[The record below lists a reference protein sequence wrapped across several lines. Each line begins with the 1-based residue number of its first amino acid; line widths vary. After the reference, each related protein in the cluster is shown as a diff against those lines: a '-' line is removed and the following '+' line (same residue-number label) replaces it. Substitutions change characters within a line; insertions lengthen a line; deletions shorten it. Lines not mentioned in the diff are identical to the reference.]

1 MTLSL
6 EETIQILKAHESQ
19 LRDYGVSHLAV
30 FGSVSRGEAQKNSD
44 IDLLVELN
52 SNSVMGLFEYANLK
66 LYIQSLFDAPA
77 DVANRSTLKPLLK
90 DAILREAVYV
100 F

>member
-6 EETIQILKAHESQ
+6 EET
-19 LRDYGVSHLAV
+19 
-30 FGSVSRGEAQKNSD
+30 
-44 IDLLVELN
+44 
-52 SNSVMGLFEYANLK
+52 
-66 LYIQSLFDAPA
+66 IQSLFDAPA

>member
-6 EETIQILKAHESQ
+6 EETIQILKAHESE
-19 LRDYGVSHLAV
+19 LRDRGVAHLAV
-30 FGSVSRGEAQKNSD
+30 FGSVSRGEAQENSD

-52 SNSVMGLFEYANLK
+52 SNSLIGLFEYADLK
-66 LYIQSLFDAPA
+66 LYLQSLFNDPA
-77 DVANRSTLKPLLK
+77 DVANRSTLKPFLK
-90 DAILREAVYV
+90 DAILSEAVRV